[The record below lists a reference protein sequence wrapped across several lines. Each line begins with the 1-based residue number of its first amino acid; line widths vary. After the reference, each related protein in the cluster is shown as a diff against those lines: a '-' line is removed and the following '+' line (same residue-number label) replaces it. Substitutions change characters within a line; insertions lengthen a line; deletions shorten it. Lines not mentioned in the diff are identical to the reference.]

1 MNKWLGLK
9 GLAVGLGLIILVIVV
24 ALFLIDGII
33 AKNVEK
39 YGTQAV
45 GARVDLAEADLSL
58 FPLGITLTG
67 LEVTNP
73 DSPME
78 NAVAV
83 ATINF
88 ALDVMPLLDKNVI
101 IDNMTLARV
110 QFNTPRKTSG
120 AVPGLTPTEADKEKA
135 RAASGCGGVDM
146 PALELSD
153 VGSILSGEKLES
165 LDAVKA
171 VKADIAAEQAKWQKK
186 LTALPDQKKLES
198 YKARVAKMTSGG
210 GGQLG
215 GFLNAAGDIQNIQK
229 EIEQD
234 LNALKDA
241 QKSLSSEIASLNRK
255 IDALAANPM
264 ADVNRLAKKYGLSSK
279 SLGNMSRVL
288 MGDQACQWVQ
298 KALGW
303 YNRLKKPGAGKKTP
317 GEQEDKAAGE
327 IPFVLVR
334 NAEAGVVL
342 KSGIVKGV
350 FKDITT
356 RPQQLGKPTT
366 FELAGQKLDG
376 LDFIQI
382 LGSLDQSKPDQ
393 SINTV
398 RGIVKGYLLE
408 NFKLPAD
415 TGVPI
420 TIKKALADLEFDSSL
435 KGEDLGALLTAALK
449 NTSLS
454 VDTSAQ
460 SSPVVKAMGSVLEDL
475 SALTANADV
484 SGTLENYT
492 VTVKSDVD
500 RLLKA
505 AMGKVV
511 NQQTAALKKQL
522 KTQISAQL
530 QGPAGDAKGALGGF
544 GDIQGELEKRL
555 NIGGGVMGDLKLPF

>member
-1 MNKWLGLK
+1 MNKWLGMK
-9 GLAVGLGLIILVIVV
+9 GLAVGLGLILLVIVV

-33 AKNVEK
+33 EKSIEK

-58 FPLGITLTG
+58 LPLGITLTG

-73 DSPME
+73 DSPMQ
-78 NAVAV
+78 NAVEA

-88 ALDVMPLLDKNVI
+88 ALDVMPLLDKKVI
-101 IDNMTLARV
+101 IDDMTLARV

-120 AVPGLTPTEADKEKA
+120 AVPGLTPTKADKEKE
-135 RAASGCGGVDM
+135 RAANGCGGGDM
-146 PALELSD
+146 PALGLAD
-153 VGSILSGEKLES
+153 VGSILDGEKLKS
-165 LDAVKA
+165 LDAVVK
-171 VKADIAAEQAKWQKK
+171 VKADIAAEQARWQKQ
-186 LTALPDQKKLES
+186 LDALPDRKKLES
-198 YKARVAKMTSGG
+198 YKARVEKMKSGG

-229 EIEQD
+229 EIKQD
-234 LNALKDA
+234 LNALKSA
-241 QKSLSSEIASLNRK
+241 QKNLNREIASLNKK

-264 ADVNRLAKKYGLSSK
+264 TDVNRLAKKYGLSSK

-303 YNRLKKPGAGKKTP
+303 YDRLKKPGTGKKGP
-317 GEQEDKAAGE
+317 GKVGGQAAGE

-334 NAEAGVVL
+334 KAEASVVL
-342 KSGIVKGV
+342 KSGMVQGL

-356 RPQQLGKPTT
+356 KPEQLGKPTT

-376 LDFIQI
+376 LDLIEI
-382 LGSLDQSKPDQ
+382 LGSLDQSKPGQ
-393 SINTV
+393 SISTV
-398 RGIVKGYLLE
+398 KGLVKGYLLE
-408 NFKLPAD
+408 NFKFPAD

-420 TIKKALADLEFDSSL
+420 TIKKALADLEIDSSL
-435 KGEDLGALLTAALK
+435 KGEDLAVLLTAALK
-449 NTSLS
+449 NASLS

-475 SALTANADV
+475 STLTANADV
-484 SGTLENYT
+484 AGTLENYT

-500 RLLKA
+500 RLLKS

-530 QGPAGDAKGALGGF
+530 QGPAGEAKGALGGF

-555 NIGGGVMGDLKLPF
+555 NIGGGLMGDLKLPF

>member
-9 GLAVGLGLIILVIVV
+9 GLAVGLGVIILVVV
-24 ALFLIDGII
+24 IALFLIDRII
-33 AKNVEK
+33 EKNIEK

-88 ALDVMPLLDKNVI
+88 DLDVMPLLENMVI
-101 IDNMTLARV
+101 IDDMTLARV
-110 QFNTPRKTSG
+110 QFNTQRKTSG

-135 RAASGCGGVDM
+135 RVASGCGDTAM
-146 PALELSD
+146 PALGLSD
-153 VGSILSGEKLES
+153 VGSILSSEKLES

-198 YKARVAKMTSGG
+198 YKARVETLTSGG
-210 GGQLG
+210 GGSLG
-215 GFLNAAGDIQNIQK
+215 GLLSGAGDIQNLQK
-229 EIEQD
+229 EIERD
-234 LNALKDA
+234 LNALKNA
-241 QKSLSSEIASLNRK
+241 QNNLNREIASLGRK
-255 IDALAANPM
+255 VDSLAANPM
-264 ADVNRLAKKYGLSSK
+264 ADVNRLTKKYGLSSK

-288 MGDQACQWVQ
+288 LGDRMCQLVQ

-303 YNRLKKPGAGKKTP
+303 HDRMKKPGGSKPDPAGK
-317 GEQEDKAAGE
+317 GEKAAAE

-334 NAEAGVVL
+334 KAEASVVL
-342 KSGIVKGV
+342 KSGTIQGV
-350 FKDITT
+350 FKDFTT
-356 RPQQLGKPTT
+356 RPEQLGRPTT

-376 LDFIQI
+376 LDLIKI
-382 LGSLDQSKPDQ
+382 LGSLDMTKPDE
-393 SINTV
+393 ITNTI
-398 RGIVKGYLLE
+398 RGVVKGYLLE
-408 NFKLPAD
+408 NYKLPAD
-415 TGVPI
+415 SGVPI
-420 TIKKALADLEFDSSL
+420 VIKKALADLEINSSL
-435 KGEDLGALLTAALK
+435 KGEDLAALITAALK
-449 NTSLS
+449 NTSLA
-454 VDTSAQ
+454 VDTSSQ
-460 SSPVVKAMGSVLEDL
+460 SSPVVKAMGSALEGL
-475 SALTANADV
+475 SALTATADV
-484 SGTLENYT
+484 TGTLENYI
-492 VTVKSDVD
+492 VMVKSDVD
-500 RLLKA
+500 QILKS

-511 NQQTAALKKQL
+511 SQQTAALKQQL

-530 QGPAGDAKGALGGF
+530 QGPAGEAKGALGGF

-555 NIGGGVMGDLKLPF
+555 SIGGEVMGDLKLPF

>member
-1 MNKWLGLK
+1 MNKWFGLK
-9 GLAVGLGLIILVIVV
+9 GLAVGLGFILLVIVV

-33 AKNVEK
+33 EKNVEK

-45 GARVDLAEADLSL
+45 GARVDLAAADLSL

-73 DSPME
+73 DSPMN

-83 ATINF
+83 ATIEF
-88 ALDVMPLLDKNVI
+88 ALDVMPLLDNQVI
-101 IDNMTLARV
+101 IDDMTLARV

-120 AVPGLTPTEADKEKA
+120 AVPGLTPTAADKEKE
-135 RAASGCGGVDM
+135 RAASGCGDIDM

-153 VGSILSGEKLES
+153 VGSILNSEKLES

-171 VKADIAAEQAKWQKK
+171 VKADIAAEQARWKK
-186 LTALPDQKKLES
+186 QLAALPDQAKLES

-215 GFLNAAGDIQNIQK
+215 GFLSAAGDIQNIQK

-234 LNALKDA
+234 LNALKNA
-241 QKSLSSEIASLNRK
+241 QKSLNREVAALNKK
-255 IDALAANPM
+255 IDTLAANPT
-264 ADVNRLAKKYGLSSK
+264 ADVNRLARKYGLSSK

-303 YNRLKKPGAGKKTP
+303 YDRMKKPGSSRKAP
-317 GEQEDKAAGE
+317 GEQAEKATGE

-334 NAEAGVVL
+334 NAEASVVL
-342 KSGIVKGV
+342 KSGTVQGV

-366 FELAGQKLDG
+366 FELAGKKLDG
-376 LDFIQI
+376 LDLIQI

-398 RGIVKGYLLE
+398 RGVVKGYLLE

-420 TIKKALADLEFDSSL
+420 IIEKALADLAFDSSL
-435 KGEDLGALLTAALK
+435 KGEDLAALLTAALK
-449 NTSLS
+449 NTRLS

-475 SALTANADV
+475 STLTANADV
-484 SGTLENYT
+484 AGTLENYT
-492 VTVKSDVD
+492 VAVKSDVD
-500 RLLKA
+500 RLLKS

-511 NQQTAALKKQL
+511 NQQTAALKQQL
-522 KTQISAQL
+522 RTQISAQL
-530 QGPAGDAKGALGGF
+530 QGPAGEAKGALGGL

-555 NIGGGVMGDLKLPF
+555 NIGGGVMGELKLPF